1 MTPIVSHEARLKSA
15 GIELPDPLP
24 AFGQY
29 VPTVLVRD
37 VLWVGGHF
45 GIRPDGTLHTG
56 RCGEDTTAEE
66 ARSAAGSAAIN
77 MLATIRGALGSLDR
91 VKQVVRV
98 YGVVNATPEF
108 VEHTSVID
116 AASDVLV
123 EVFGE
128 AGRHSRLAVGVSSLP
143 ANLTLE
149 IEAQIL
155 VEKS

>member
-1 MTPIVSHEARLKSA
+1 MTSIDSHEARLRTS
-15 GIELPDPLP
+15 GIELPAPLP

-29 VPTVLVRD
+29 VPAVLARD

-45 GIRPDGTLHTG
+45 GTRPDGALHTG
-56 RCGEDTTAEE
+56 RCGEDITADEARAA
-66 ARSAAGSAAIN
+66 ARSAAIN
-77 MLATIRGALGSLDR
+77 LLATVRDVLGSLDR
-91 VKQVVRV
+91 VEQVARV
-98 YGVVNATPEF
+98 YGVVNATPKF
-108 VEHTSVID
+108 IEHTSVID

-128 AGRHSRLAVGVSSLP
+128 TGRHTRLAVGVSSLP

-155 VEKS
+155 VNGS

>member
-1 MTPIVSHEARLKSA
+1 MTSIVTHEARLKSA
-15 GIELPDPLP
+15 GIELPAPLP

-29 VPTVLVRD
+29 VPTVLARD

-45 GIRPDGTLHTG
+45 GVRPDGTLHTG

-66 ARSAAGSAAIN
+66 ARSAARSAAIN
-77 MLATIRGALGSLDR
+77 MLATIRGALGSLDG

>member
-1 MTPIVSHEARLKSA
+1 MTSIVTHEARLKSA
-15 GIELPDPLP
+15 GIELPAPLP

-29 VPTVLVRD
+29 VPTVLARD

-66 ARSAAGSAAIN
+66 ARSAARSAAIN

-128 AGRHSRLAVGVSSLP
+128 AGKHARSAFGVAQIPLG
-143 ANLTLE
+143 ACVE
-149 IEAQIL
+149 IELIAEI
-155 VEKS
+155 E